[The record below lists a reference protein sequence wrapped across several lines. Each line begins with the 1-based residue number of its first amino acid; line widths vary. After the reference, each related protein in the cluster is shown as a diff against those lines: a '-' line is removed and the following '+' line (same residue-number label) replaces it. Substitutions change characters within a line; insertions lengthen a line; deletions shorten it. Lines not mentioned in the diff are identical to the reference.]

1 MLENLLRVG
10 INLSTKISKD
20 QLNQL
25 IKKEAIACLA
35 LKRFLAMEISLSDY
49 LEILE
54 LCHVDIDNYLQ
65 TVDDNCVLVV

>member
-1 MLENLLRVG
+1 MLEGLLRVG
-10 INLSTKISKD
+10 VSISTGISKD
-20 QLNQL
+20 ELNQL
-25 IKKEAIACLA
+25 IKKEATAYLA